1 MLVKLFLVSQDE
13 GSFHLKDTAK
23 ALLRSLGSQAGPALG
38 WRDTWA
44 FVGRKGGAGIIGH
57 PPFSIKGL
65 GGAEPQERRW
75 GGRQIGASGG
85 GLGESCQGDGK
96 KLPN

>member
-1 MLVKLFLVSQDE
+1 MTVLVLQDE

-44 FVGRKGGAGIIGH
+44 FVGRKGGVGTKAVH
-57 PPFSIKGL
+57 PVVSREKKDRRE
-65 GGAEPQERRW
+65 GGV
-75 GGRQIGASGG
+75 GR
-85 GLGESCQGDGK
+85 E
-96 KLPN
+96 

>member
-1 MLVKLFLVSQDE
+1 MVLQDE

-44 FVGRKGGAGIIGH
+44 FVGRKGGVGTKAVHLVVSREEGDDRRE
-57 PPFSIKGL
+57 
-65 GGAEPQERRW
+65 GGV
-75 GGRQIGASGG
+75 GR
-85 GLGESCQGDGK
+85 E
-96 KLPN
+96 

>member
-1 MLVKLFLVSQDE
+1 MEQSVLQKADLWDPHESWWLSLLVLQDE

-44 FVGRKGGAGIIGH
+44 FVGRKGGLGTKDY
-57 PPFSIKGL
+57 PPCSIQ
-65 GGAEPQERRW
+65 GGAER
-75 GGRQIGASGG
+75 
-85 GLGESCQGDGK
+85 
-96 KLPN
+96 